1 MLNYLILETFI
12 MVGPF
17 ITRNKKNVITAQ
29 TSASI
34 QYQVIWIGDSEVT
47 LSGRYEE
54 FISDLSR
61 FRELEVGL
69 EH

>member
-17 ITRNKKNVITAQ
+17 ITRNKKKIVITAQ
-29 TSASI
+29 TSASN
-34 QYQVIWIGDSEVT
+34 QYQVFQIGDSDVT
-47 LSGRYEE
+47 LSGSYEE
-54 FISDLSR
+54 FP
-61 FRELEVGL
+61 EVGL